1 VTPIALTPTGH
12 DQPRAPRRGSRWLR
26 TLAGASAVA
35 AVIFLAGCAA
45 VPGTISAEISEQLQ
59 NDVVA
64 LAESAAAGDIAGATN
79 ALAIAET
86 RLNEGLAA
94 DTIDAERG
102 AAIQKT
108 IDLVRADLVAMTT
121 PVEETPAPV
130 DTPEPVATTPV
141 EEVPDPEPSTVAP
154 PEPTP
159 VESPQKGPGNDNGNG
174 NSNGNTPGAGNGP
187 GNGPGNAPS
196 SGTSDE
202 PDENEPDEDEPAETE

>member
-1 VTPIALTPTGH
+1 VTPIASIPHRTSVNRPGA
-12 DQPRAPRRGSRWLR
+12 QRRGSRWLKSLLGAA
-26 TLAGASAVA
+26 TVAG
-35 AVIFLAGCAA
+35 VIVLAGCST

-102 AAIQKT
+102 AAIQET

-121 PVEETPAPV
+121 PVEEAPAPV

-141 EEVPDPEPSTVAP
+141 EEVPEPEPSTVAP
-154 PEPTP
+154 TEPTP
-159 VESPQKGPGNDNGNG
+159 VESPQKGPGPGPGNG
-174 NSNGNTPGAGNGP
+174 NSNGNTPGS
-187 GNGPGNAPS
+187 GNGPGNAPGS
-196 SGTSDE
+196 DTSDE
-202 PDENEPDEDEPAETE
+202 PDEDEPDEDEPAETE